1 MPSSLFLFLE
11 SYKMNVLSLFDGISC
26 GQLALKRANVPYSN
40 YYASE
45 INKYAIAVTQHNFP
59 NTVQVGDVSL
69 LIPDQLPKIDLLIGG
84 SPCQGFSCVGK
95 GLNFEDPRSKLFF
108 EYVRLKNH
116 LQPKYF
122 LLENVKMRK
131 EYQDI
136 ISDQLGVEPIMLN
149 SSLVS
154 AQLRTRL
161 YWTNLPIPVIED
173 RGKLVKDI
181 VEEVDYGQF
190 QYLPDEKIFNIHY
203 SNNGIYYGEKTKH
216 GFKQNNVA
224 WSLEGKHGCLIASK
238 AANRIFLPNG
248 KVRKTTRRELERLQT
263 VPDGYTDV
271 VSYNQAGEL
280 LGNGW
285 TVDIIAE
292 FFKSLN

>member
-1 MPSSLFLFLE
+1 M
-11 SYKMNVLSLFDGISC
+11 
-26 GQLALKRANVPYSN
+26 
-40 YYASE
+40 
-45 INKYAIAVTQHNFP
+45 
-59 NTVQVGDVSL
+59 
-69 LIPDQLPKIDLLIGG
+69 IGG
-84 SPCQGFSCVGK
+84 SPCQGFSCAGK

-108 EYVRLKNH
+108 EFVRLKDQ

-131 EYQDI
+131 EYQDV
-136 ISDQLGVEPIMLN
+136 ISRHLGVEPVMLN

-173 RGKLVKDI
+173 KEILVKDI
-181 VEEVDYGQF
+181 LEDVDYGQF
-190 QYLPDEKIFNIHY
+190 YYLPDEKIFNL
-203 SNNGIYYGEKTKH
+203 SFSENGVYYGDKSKW
-216 GFKQNNVA
+216 GYKQRNVA
-224 WSLEGKHGCLIASK
+224 WLPNGKHGCLAVS
-238 AANRIFLPNG
+238 NGGRVYVNG
-248 KVRKTTRRELERLQT
+248 KVRKTTRREMERLQT

-271 VSYNQAGEL
+271 VSYNQAMGL

-292 FFKSLN
+292 IFKSLN